1 VFDKKRR
8 NYDTFPQFY
17 RKYDI
22 FPDFPALIAA
32 VCPGM
37 QLAPKREMAQRIGK
51 QTAAGVHITAV
62 LFVFAAKWKAPVRY
76 IVFQCK

>member
-1 VFDKKRR
+1 MTRFRSFTE
-8 NYDTFPQFY
+8 NMTF
-17 RKYDI
+17 

-51 QTAAGVHITAV
+51 QTAAGVFPCRRFPSVDLLICCRT
-62 LFVFAAKWKAPVRY
+62 F
-76 IVFQCK
+76 CTGT